1 MDNIYIKKQDLTI
14 SNWSKGETREYYI
27 YPETAN
33 YQDKDFIFR
42 ISSASINE
50 APAEFTNFSN
60 YTRYLAMLDQP
71 LSLKINNKEVK
82 DNELTLVKFQ
92 SDDDVISYSR
102 GNDFNLM
109 VNNNKAEG
117 KVTKG
122 LFLTSEADFIVVFSL
137 DDGCVVNQTSIINQ
151 YECLIIKNNKKINIE
166 CSKECFISE
175 IKLKS
180 R

>member
-1 MDNIYIKKQDLTI
+1 MNTIYIKTQDLTI

-33 YQDKDFIFR
+33 YQNKDFIFR

-50 APAEFTNFSN
+50 VPAEFTNFNN

-82 DNELTLVKFQ
+82 DNELILVKFQ
-92 SDDDVISYSR
+92 SDDNVISYSR

-109 VNNNKAEG
+109 INNDKAIG
-117 KVTKG
+117 NVVKG
-122 LFLTSEADFIVVFSL
+122 LFLTSDADFITIFSL
-137 DDGCVVNQTSIINQ
+137 HDGCVVNQTSILNL
-151 YECLIIKNNKKINIE
+151 YECLIIKNNKEINIE